1 MRVLFIGDVVGEPG
15 CDLVRKV
22 LPGFKRM
29 QGVDFCIINGENSA
43 RGNGIT
49 PQSCEHLLTSGADA
63 LTGGNHSLRRP
74 EIYRVLEEESGVLLR
89 PFNLHRSAPGKGLCV
104 LEKRGLRL
112 GVANL
117 MGRIDMDDCE
127 NPFDS
132 ADAIVPET
140 CKFAFDVLV
149 IDMHR
154 SKGDGHAVLF
164 QRDCPVVGG
173 NHLVW
178 TRGGCMDEAFVNT
191 AIFHSYGQVVPCA
204 REFGCYSVMAR

>member
-1 MRVLFIGDVVGEPG
+1 
-15 CDLVRKV
+15 
-22 LPGFKRM
+22 M
-29 QGVDFCIINGENSA
+29 Q
-43 RGNGIT
+43 
-49 PQSCEHLLTSGADA
+49 
-63 LTGGNHSLRRP
+63 
-74 EIYRVLEEESGVLLR
+74 
-89 PFNLHRSAPGKGLCV
+89 
-104 LEKRGLRL
+104 
-112 GVANL
+112 
-117 MGRIDMDDCE
+117 
-127 NPFDS
+127 FDS
-132 ADAIVPET
+132 TDAIVPET

-204 REFGCYSVMAR
+204 REFWCYSVMARKLPQDLVGDFGMQSVCMDIDF